1 MNLNKVK
8 KRVGGDSVDGG
19 LNGYVQ
25 DKRWRLLESDHNN
38 SICDD
43 FAVY

>member
-1 MNLNKVK
+1 MLVSLGNILLNLMNLNKVK

-25 DKRWRLLESDHNN
+25 DKR
-38 SICDD
+38 
-43 FAVY
+43 